1 MLSGIAFSH
10 LACVALST
18 PCAVMVGSN
27 KTDNARPDPKFGGGK
42 STLRGFSPAFSSS
55 VPFFVPFVAI
65 RWRGRGCFAK
75 VQASEHH
82 LITQKELIMN
92 IAKNMEII
100 FVAALAL
107 AGATTLASAAAPK
120 FHAHV
125 AVSPVVGEMQT
136 VVIVGK
142 RLSAAEKAA
151 L

>member
-1 MLSGIAFSH
+1 
-10 LACVALST
+10 
-18 PCAVMVGSN
+18 
-27 KTDNARPDPKFGGGK
+27 
-42 STLRGFSPAFSSS
+42 
-55 VPFFVPFVAI
+55 
-65 RWRGRGCFAK
+65 
-75 VQASEHH
+75 
-82 LITQKELIMN
+82 MN

-100 FVAALAL
+100 FVAALVL

-120 FHAHV
+120 FHAHA